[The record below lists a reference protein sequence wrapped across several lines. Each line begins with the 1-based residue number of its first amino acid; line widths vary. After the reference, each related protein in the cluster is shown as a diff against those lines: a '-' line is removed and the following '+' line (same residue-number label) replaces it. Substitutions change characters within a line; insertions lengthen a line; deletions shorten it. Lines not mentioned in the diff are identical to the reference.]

1 MKGPQGSQ
9 TESFSVKI
17 QSGRPPQA
25 PQPSVPKAQVA
36 SGDQFQAGPAEQR
49 PLQFNPLRQQRQQL
63 LESFVAQAPGL
74 AAPGPVERQQLQNS
88 LDCVDSGVLRW
99 LSQAGVGFLVLH
111 QGDDLAQSQLLR
123 QQSVQEWRQ
132 QLPALQQAGQELHQQ
147 RQASGDFSLQ
157 RLTLP
162 FSLYRPGK
170 DSPLGPNLTTLETV
184 ALHHGARSPE
194 EKQTFYGLV
203 EDLNGERL
211 QTARQES
218 QQKLDQ
224 HGMTRDDAHIPVDT
238 LKHTLLFPDLYFC
251 GPERLLLD
259 SHDQQTLAAWHGDGP
274 KVTFAP
280 NLGEEWNGQYL
291 YMGGEKRVL
300 VRDTVLDSKTPVH
313 ELGHAL
319 DMQLESE
326 DPEFY
331 SQLHDGLSRAYNQAR
346 SSSQSISNYALA
358 NLREYFAEGFAF
370 YYQDGQRLK
379 QKDPAL
385 HGLVGAAC
393 ERACQLG
400 GIDLK
405 SGRTVRQEIAEL
417 PTKVAQS
424 LEQVVAQPEATR
436 EQLGQVSQTLKRM
449 ALESSRQAVSYGL
462 LAGAADAVIGYS
474 LGQLA
479 EPRTTADL
487 ELEKLAGGGDPK
499 ATFEAAYQLG
509 SQILR

>member
-1 MKGPQGSQ
+1 MKGLQGRQ
-9 TESFSVKI
+9 TEQPSVKI
-17 QSGRPPQA
+17 QSGQAAPVQRPAAKNA
-25 PQPSVPKAQVA
+25 PAAPT
-36 SGDQFQAGPAEQR
+36 DQFQAGSLEQR
-49 PLQFNPLRQQRQQL
+49 PAQLNPLRQQRQQL
-63 LESFVAQAPGL
+63 LESFVAEAPGL
-74 AAPGPVERQQLQNS
+74 AKPTAIERQQLQNS

-111 QGDDLAQSQLLR
+111 QGDDLTQSQLLR
-123 QQSVQEWRQ
+123 QKSLQEWRQ

-162 FSLYRPGK
+162 FSLYRPGS

-184 ALHHGARSPE
+184 ALHHGARSLE

-203 EDLNGERL
+203 EELNGERL

-218 QQKLDQ
+218 LQKMEA
-224 HGMTRDDAHIPVDT
+224 HGMTREDAHVPVDT

-251 GPERLLLD
+251 GPGRLLLD
-259 SHDQQTLAAWHGDGP
+259 SHDQQTLAAWHAEGP

-280 NLGEEWNGQYL
+280 NQGEEWNGQYL

-300 VRDTVLDSKTPVH
+300 VRDTALDSKTPVH

-319 DMQLESE
+319 DMQLESQ

-346 SSSQSISNYALA
+346 SSSQSITNYALA

-370 YYQDGQRLK
+370 YYQDGNRLK

-385 HGLVGAAC
+385 HGLVEAAC

-405 SGRTVRQEIAEL
+405 SGRNVRQEIADL
-417 PTKVAQS
+417 PVKVAQS
-424 LEQVVAQPEATR
+424 LEQVATQPEATR
-436 EQLGQVSQTLKRM
+436 EQLAQVSQTLKRT

-462 LAGAADAVIGYS
+462 LAGAADAVIGHS
-474 LGQLA
+474 LGQLF
-479 EPRTTADL
+479 EPKAASDL
-487 ELEKLAGGGDPK
+487 DLEKLAGANDPQ
-499 ATFEAAYQLG
+499 ATFQAAYQLG